1 VLSLLFGTLPL
12 PVLPTPLQ
20 RSLTTVPAVIMT
32 GLGGGCWLG
41 SSYHRSFNLPVIIT
55 RSNNVYGPHQ
65 FPEKIIPKFIS
76 LLRRGRK
83 WYGVPPAAKVVCVGQ
98 RCRG

>member
-1 VLSLLFGTLPL
+1 MMAAHMWVLAG
-12 PVLPTPLQ
+12 
-20 RSLTTVPAVIMT
+20 
-32 GLGGGCWLG
+32 G

-76 LLRRGRK
+76 LLGRGRK
-83 WYGVPPAAKVVCVGQ
+83 WYVVGPTWV
-98 RCRG
+98 